1 MEGFK
6 TFTCERVL
14 FHLSWLSKRVDTFLS
29 LLWHDWQKWSWRDC
43 YRSRQREEN
52 PCKRLWPSWMLFTG
66 CALSKCQSATVVKPR
81 CSSHCE
87 QFIKYECVDSS
98 LLFRGWWVSHN
109 GIKMNYWGG
118 AAPGSGKCACGMNKT
133 CYDSTKPCN
142 CNANIPDVM
151 LEDSGLLTD
160 KTALPVSQLRFGDT
174 GGTGEQGWHTLGKL
188 YCYGVS

>member
-1 MEGFK
+1 
-6 TFTCERVL
+6 
-14 FHLSWLSKRVDTFLS
+14 
-29 LLWHDWQKWSWRDC
+29 
-43 YRSRQREEN
+43 
-52 PCKRLWPSWMLFTG
+52 
-66 CALSKCQSATVVKPR
+66 
-81 CSSHCE
+81 
-87 QFIKYECVDSS
+87 
-98 LLFRGWWVSHN
+98 
-109 GIKMNYWGG
+109 MNYWGG
-118 AAPGSGKCACGMNKT
+118 ATPGSGKCACGMNKT

>member
-1 MEGFK
+1 MSGFYFISPGYQK
-6 TFTCERVL
+6 GLTPFLVYCDMTDKNGVGVTVIGHDSE
-14 FHLSWLSKRVDTFLS
+14 KRTLVNGCDPHGCYSRDVHYLNAS
-29 LLWHDWQKWSWRDC
+29 LLQLS
-43 YRSRQREEN
+43 S
-52 PCKRLWPSWMLFTG
+52 LA
-66 CALSKCQSATVVKPR
+66 ALSSY
-81 CSSHCE
+81 CE
-87 QFIKYECVDSS
+87 QFIKYECVGSS

-118 AAPGSGKCACGMNKT
+118 ATPGSGKCACGMNKT
-133 CYDSTKPCN
+133 CYDLTKPCN

-174 GGTGEQGWHTLGKL
+174 GDTGEQGWHTLGKL